1 MKKGTSGIPD
11 SMSDDALRDSLTRIE
26 PAGRDR
32 LRRLLVADQADR
44 DRIAERLLR
53 ERTNAADTL
62 AEIIDHLS
70 LDPDL
75 RRRVARLLGEI
86 EASQG

>member
-1 MKKGTSGIPD
+1 MEDGLR
-11 SMSDDALRDSLTRIE
+11 DALARIE
-26 PAGRDR
+26 PAGRGR

-53 ERTNAADTL
+53 ERTYAGDQL

-75 RRRVARLLGEI
+75 RRRVVRLLGEI
-86 EASQG
+86 EANG

>member
-1 MKKGTSGIPD
+1 MVE
-11 SMSDDALRDSLTRIE
+11 SDDGLRAALARIE

-32 LRRLLVADQADR
+32 LRLLVSDHTDR
-44 DRIAERLLR
+44 ARIAERLLR
-53 ERTNAADTL
+53 ERSEAGDQL

-70 LDPDL
+70 LDPYL

-86 EASQG
+86 EARS

>member
-1 MKKGTSGIPD
+1 M
-11 SMSDDALRDSLTRIE
+11 
-26 PAGRDR
+26 R
-32 LRRLLVADQADR
+32 LRSQAGDQ
-44 DRIAERLLR
+44 
-53 ERTNAADTL
+53 L

-86 EASQG
+86 EAANG

>member
-1 MKKGTSGIPD
+1 VPE
-11 SMSDDALRDSLTRIE
+11 DDDLRAALARIE
-26 PAGRDR
+26 PAGREK
-32 LRRLLVADQADR
+32 LRQLLVADQPDR
-44 DRIAERLLR
+44 DRIAERLMRLR
-53 ERTNAADTL
+53 SQAGDQL

-86 EASQG
+86 EAANG

>member
-1 MKKGTSGIPD
+1 VSEDGGLRA
-11 SMSDDALRDSLTRIE
+11 ALARIG
-26 PAGRDR
+26 PVGRDK
-32 LRRLLVADQADR
+32 LRRLLVAEQADR

-53 ERTNAADTL
+53 ERTEAGDQL

-75 RRRVARLLGEI
+75 RRRVVRILGEL
-86 EASQG
+86 EAAGQG